1 MELGLTVVAMLSL
14 GLGLG
19 LAWVLWYVKR
29 EHARLDHR
37 IDESLDAEDLVE
49 FQERLKALLVQAGA
63 AGADLV
69 RTLDQRQAGVDKVLE
84 KAREAELKL
93 LARLH
98 AMEKLAEGVA
108 RRLEAAQKKPPE
120 LPSPAKAKAKAQ
132 RPPAQARIRAAVPA
146 PLAGPSQAPPAPA
159 RPGAEP
165 EPDAAL
171 SNPAEQAA
179 AEEARRSY
187 LVRPPAPE
195 PAPSRHQKIFDLAD
209 RGMSREQI
217 SRETGVLAGEL
228 DLILNLRRQRRSK
241 G

>member
-1 MELGLTVVAMLSL
+1 MELGLTVIAMFSV

-29 EHARLDHR
+29 EQARLDHR

-49 FQERLKALLVQAGA
+49 FQERLQGLLVQAGA
-63 AGADLV
+63 AGAELV

-108 RRLEAAQKKPPE
+108 RRLEAATSKASE
-120 LPSPAKAKAKAQ
+120 LASAPAKAGGKAKVKPS
-132 RPPAQARIRAAVPA
+132 RPPQALPRPA
-146 PLAGPSQAPPAPA
+146 LPAPA
-159 RPGAEP
+159 LQADPGRMAP
-165 EPDAAL
+165 ETGRRDEAAA
-171 SNPAEQAA
+171 AEQAA
-179 AEEARRSY
+179 DEAARRSY
-187 LVRPPAPE
+187 LVRTPAPE
-195 PAPSRHQKIFDLAD
+195 PAPARHQKIFDLID

-228 DLILNLRRQRRSK
+228 DLILNLRRQRPK

>member
-1 MELGLTVVAMLSL
+1 MELGLTVIAMFSV

-29 EHARLDHR
+29 EQARLDHR

-49 FQERLKALLVQAGA
+49 FQERLQALLVQAGA
-63 AGADLV
+63 AGAELV

-108 RRLEAAQKKPPE
+108 RRLEAATSKVSE
-120 LPSPAKAKAKAQ
+120 AVSPAKVGGKAKVKPS
-132 RPPAQARIRAAVPA
+132 RPPQALTRPALTAPVLQSDPGRIAPETSRLDEAAA
-146 PLAGPSQAPPAPA
+146 
-159 RPGAEP
+159 
-165 EPDAAL
+165 
-171 SNPAEQAA
+171 AEQAA
-179 AEEARRSY
+179 DEAARRSY
-187 LVRPPAPE
+187 LVRTPALE
-195 PAPSRHQKIFDLAD
+195 QAPARHQKIFDLID